1 MAESETRTIDRPTAP
16 ATNGNR
22 MAVGADAPEATERQR
37 KAKPA
42 FLLVLAIVVLA
53 AGVFGVR
60 YFRFASAHTGTDDA
74 YITSDVVQIAPQ
86 VSGTVLD
93 VKVAE
98 NQVVAKGQLLAI
110 LDDSTY
116 KANVAQAQANLD
128 AAVASAKGAGVNV
141 GLIQETSG
149 GQVEQARGQ
158 VAQADS
164 GIASAEQ
171 DVARANAAISTAKAQ
186 ARGAESNIGMLR
198 SAVSGAIA
206 TQARAAAAVKAAQA
220 QVTGAQAGIRSAQA
234 GVDSAQAAYDRAA
247 SDAKRY
253 SSLADQGAMS
263 RQIADQAATTARSA
277 DAALTSARQQ
287 LEVANATESARESD
301 LVAARAQYSAAQAGV
316 EQARS
321 QVASATDQASAARAG
336 VAQTQAQRNAAARG
350 VDAAEARKQQ
360 ALGQLTSAST
370 TPRQVA
376 VSQTAHAQAIA
387 KIEQA
392 RAALDQTKLQLSYT
406 RIYAPVSGR
415 VSKKTVEVGAL
426 VQPGTPLMAIVP
438 QNKIWVVANLKE
450 TQLDGV
456 QPGRAADIDVDS
468 VPGRVF
474 HGKVDSISA
483 ATGATF
489 ALLPPDNATG
499 NFTKVVQRIPVKILL
514 DPGQA
519 DTDRLAAG
527 MSVNVTIETK

>member
-1 MAESETRTIDRPTAP
+1 MAQTETKTIERPAEP
-16 ATNGNR
+16 ATNGN
-22 MAVGADAPEATERQR
+22 GAAAPEER
-37 KAKPA
+37 PGSGHPV
-42 FLLVLAIVVLA
+42 FLIVLAVAII
-53 AGVFGVR
+53 AGAVFGLR
-60 YFRFASAHTGTDDA
+60 YFRFASTHTSTDDA

-86 VSGTVLD
+86 VSGTVTD
-93 VKVAE
+93 VRVAE
-98 NQVVAKGQLLAI
+98 NQIVAKGQLLAI

-116 KANVAQAQANLD
+116 RANVAQAQANLD
-128 AAVASAKGAGVNV
+128 AAVASARGAGVNV
-141 GLIQETSG
+141 GLIQQTGG

-158 VAQADS
+158 VAMADS

-171 DVARANAAISTAKAQ
+171 DVARANAAVSTAKAQ
-186 ARGAESNIGMLR
+186 ARGADSNIATLK
-198 SAVSGAIA
+198 SAVAGAIA
-206 TQARAAAAVKAAQA
+206 AQSRAAAAVKAAQA
-220 QVTGAQAGIRSAQA
+220 QITGAQAGIRSAQA

-247 SDAKRY
+247 SDAQRY

-277 DAALTSARQQ
+277 QAALTAARQQ
-287 LEVANATESARESD
+287 LEVATATESARESD
-301 LVAARAQYSAAQAGV
+301 LVAARAQYTSAAAGV
-316 EQARS
+316 DQARS

-336 VAQTQAQRNAAARG
+336 ITQSQAQRNAAARG

-360 ALGQLTSAST
+360 AIGQLTSAST
-370 TPRQVA
+370 TTRQVA

-392 RAALDQTKLQLSYT
+392 KASLDAVKLQLSYT
-406 RIYAPVSGR
+406 RIYAPVAGR

-438 QNKIWVVANLKE
+438 QNKVWVEANLKE
-450 TQLDGV
+450 TQMDGV
-456 QPGRAADIDVDS
+456 QKGRAADIDVDS

-474 HGKVDSISA
+474 HGHVDSISA

-514 DPGQA
+514 DPGQP